1 MKDQSSKEDTDP
13 SEIVATNGP
22 IIFTISTTTTT
33 TTTNPPTL
41 SEIERVIASYHS
53 PFNRV

>member
-22 IIFTISTTTTT
+22 ITLAISTT
-33 TTTNPPTL
+33 L
-41 SEIERVIASYHS
+41 HCQKRVIASYHTLS
-53 PFNRV
+53 IV